1 MSIGVGQEVWERV
14 PNKELLGGMEKHGQ
28 QGYRTGIVIDALF
41 DQGTV
46 VMGIQAVVGENG
58 ELIELLQ
65 ASCPS
70 LSLGYS
76 RSRDIN
82 GRSEAEQ
89 ALKLAYDELE
99 ERVVERTTEL
109 EREVAKRLAAEYA
122 LKVSLQEKEL

>member
-1 MSIGVGQEVWERV
+1 M
-14 PNKELLGGMEKHGQ
+14 PNKEFLDGMEKQRQ
-28 QGYRTGIVIDALF
+28 QGYLPGVVIDAPF
-41 DQGTV
+41 DQSTV